1 MQVQAYVFTQHT
13 GISCCRRLPLNNSSA
28 INNNNNDNPPTRS
41 LGSVARRS
49 GSHVVA
55 CSRSALALCQTHAPT
70 SFGSG
75 QACVLHK

>member
-13 GISCCRRLPLNNSSA
+13 GISCCRCLPLNISSA
-28 INNNNNDNPPTRS
+28 INNNNPPTRS

-55 CSRSALALCQTHAPT
+55 CSRIALALCQTHAPT